1 MDGKSEP
8 DKYEDD
14 LDDQRR
20 YDDWYH
26 YSTLEALPTSAGRL
40 VGTLAGPPYLA
51 ISCDFLSREPVNAL
65 GG

>member
-40 VGTLAGPPYLA
+40 VGTLAGSP
-51 ISCDFLSREPVNAL
+51 
-65 GG
+65 